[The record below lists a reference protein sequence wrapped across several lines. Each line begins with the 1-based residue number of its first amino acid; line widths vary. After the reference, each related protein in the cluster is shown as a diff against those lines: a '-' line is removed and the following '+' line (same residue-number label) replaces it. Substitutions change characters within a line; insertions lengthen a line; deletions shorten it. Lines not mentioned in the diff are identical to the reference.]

1 MEGSNTL
8 FSFLSTKFKQLK
20 TKFYR
25 FTHDKQ
31 SFTHSEIKTIPKKL
45 IFKLFCLAFGC
56 FLVIFLVAF

>member
-25 FTHDKQ
+25 FTH
-31 SFTHSEIKTIPKKL
+31 EKTILHTFRNKNNPKKTN
-45 IFKLFCLAFGC
+45 F
-56 FLVIFLVAF
+56 